1 MKIIRMYKRLNKD
14 SEEMLKE
21 RKIESGNRLRRCR
34 FESGMNQ
41 KQFANEVGYSV
52 QQICYIENGKRG
64 MSKEAA
70 QIFGKVLGV
79 RPEYLLAIDDS
90 KTMSDYLD
98 SDFIN
103 SIFSLNKEVLKIDV
117 LDKYINYLCDE
128 VLYKFKDEA
137 EGYHLYD
144 KRLAGGMHSPIWVL
158 KEENSKEKLLL
169 LETIHISLDQ
179 MGIDVSFKD
188 YYCFLESI
196 CDYIAFRLDNLTNEI
211 EKANKC
217 SELLK
222 SIKYEPG
229 QENKNRLIHLW
240 GISSELFEQHAKDF
254 ERKRF
259 HGEENTDQE

>member
-1 MKIIRMYKRLNKD
+1 MYKKLNKD

-21 RKIESGNRLRRCR
+21 RKIESGTRLRRCR

-103 SIFSLNKEVLKIDV
+103 SIFSLNKEVLKIDA

-144 KRLAGGMHSPIWVL
+144 KRLNGGMHSPIWVL

-196 CDYIAFRLDNLTNEI
+196 CDYISFRLDNLTNEI